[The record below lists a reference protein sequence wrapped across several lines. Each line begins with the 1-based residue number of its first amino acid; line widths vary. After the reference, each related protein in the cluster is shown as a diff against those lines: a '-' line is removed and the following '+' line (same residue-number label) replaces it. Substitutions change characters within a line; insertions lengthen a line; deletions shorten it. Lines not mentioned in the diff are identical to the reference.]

1 MDIHFGETNSEWVG
15 YAIAAL
21 LLCGVGTMLWAR
33 QARLRDRHTEIV
45 VDASSDQSTIESIIS
60 AQHGMNKFREMIQ
73 ATNIAIL
80 KIWSILVSKAPKVIF
95 IPWLYS
101 DNVYSSVLPISFF
114 SFFIERN

>member
-1 MDIHFGETNSEWVG
+1 MDIHFGETNRDWVG

-33 QARLRDRHTEIV
+33 QVRLRERYTEIV
-45 VDASSDQSTIESIIS
+45 VDTSSDQSTIDSIIS

-80 KIWSILVSKAPKVIF
+80 KMWSILVSKAPKVIF
-95 IPWLYS
+95 ISWLYS
-101 DNVYSSVLPISFF
+101 AHVYSWVLPSSFF
-114 SFFIERN
+114 FLSKETN